1 MREEKNNKK
10 YTSEYIR
17 KYLDGELSDQDMQAL
32 EKDALEDPFLADAIE
47 GFEESRKHAVS
58 FETGIADLKTK
69 LSERISQRNSRR
81 GLLFQLTKWPV
92 AASFLLV
99 IGLAVFMVIYVNKNP
114 DISQTEARP
123 DSAAVTLTKPSQEN
137 PAKSDSIKSDEQAIA
152 SVRSGKGENKNA
164 KKDEQAIAS
173 VRSGKGENK
182 NAIKDEQ
189 AIASVRSG
197 KEERTADRKDKS
209 SDKEEDKSLPN
220 TTADNLSRA
229 KQSVTKTDTIYE
241 TEKSE
246 AFAKKEMVAPSAA
259 AKQRVSD
266 GRLQEVVSHPA
277 AEPAGNYIKGVVI
290 NDMGKPVPF
299 AKVNL
304 KGSDKHVFT
313 DTSGFFKL
321 YMKNPRLAALVYLQP
336 PGYQSASAELLP
348 DSNITN
354 TIQLHAST
362 SESDANMSLNE
373 KISPFVIGWDAFYH
387 FIDSNKKINSKD
399 SLMKGE
405 EVISFTLY
413 SDGRLS
419 PLRIEESV
427 SPAHDREILRLIPL
441 APPLTLR
448 EKKRIRCVLHIEFK

>member
-1 MREEKNNKK
+1 MRKEEN
-10 YTSEYIR
+10 SIQFSAEYIR

-32 EKDALEDPFLADAIE
+32 EKAALEDPFLADAIE
-47 GFEESRKHAVS
+47 GIEESRKHTVS

-99 IGLAVFMVIYVNKNP
+99 IGLAVFMVIYVNRKP
-114 DISQTEARP
+114 EISRADSRP
-123 DSAAVTLTKPSQEN
+123 DSAAVTLNKPSQEN
-137 PAKSDSIKSDEQAIA
+137 SAKVDTIKTEERAIA
-152 SVRSGKGENKNA
+152 SVRSGEA
-164 KKDEQAIAS
+164 EKKDS
-173 VRSGKGENK
+173 KT
-182 NAIKDEQ
+182 DEQ

-197 KEERTADRKDKS
+197 KEEKTADGKTKTPGREAD
-209 SDKEEDKSLPN
+209 ESLPDE
-220 TTADNLSRA
+220 TAGNPSPA
-229 KQSVTKTDTIYE
+229 KPSVTKADTIYE

-246 AFAKKEMVAPSAA
+246 VFAKKEMTAPPAAA
-259 AKQRVSD
+259 AKQSVSD
-266 GRLQEVVSHPA
+266 GRLQGVAMNPA
-277 AEPAGNYIKGVVI
+277 GEPAGNYIKGVVI
-290 NDMGKPVPF
+290 NDKGNPVPF

-354 TIQLHAST
+354 TIQLHASPT
-362 SESDANMSLNE
+362 ESDADMSLND

-387 FIDSNKKINSKD
+387 FIDSNKKINPKD

-441 APPLTLR
+441 APPLKLR
-448 EKKRIRCVLHIEFK
+448 EKKRIRCVLHIQFK